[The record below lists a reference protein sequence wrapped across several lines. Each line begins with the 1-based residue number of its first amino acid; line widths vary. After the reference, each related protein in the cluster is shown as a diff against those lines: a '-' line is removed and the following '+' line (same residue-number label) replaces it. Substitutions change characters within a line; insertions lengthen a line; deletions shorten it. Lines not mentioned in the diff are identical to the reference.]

1 MAKFTYNM
9 QSVLNIKYKMEN
21 QEKIAYA
28 NEQAKLRREEEK
40 LQKFKERRLFY
51 ENKMRGKMDQKLDVR
66 ALYECNQGIE
76 IMKDAIKTQ
85 QKEVARAQINVDK
98 AQERLN
104 EAMKE
109 RKTHEKLRE
118 NAFEEFMHELNV
130 QESKEIDELVS
141 YNYASAT

>member
-1 MAKFTYNM
+1 MAKFAYNM
-9 QSVLNIKYKMEN
+9 QSILNIKYKLES

-28 NEQAKLRREEEK
+28 NAQAELRKEEEK
-40 LQKFKERRLFY
+40 LDGYRDRRRYY
-51 ENKMRGKMDQKLDVR
+51 ENKMRTQMRDSLDVR
-66 ALYECNQGIE
+66 SLYESNQGIE
-76 IMKDAIKTQ
+76 IMKQAIKDQ
-85 QKEVARAQINVDK
+85 KKEVATAQKKVDK

-118 NAFEEFMHELNV
+118 NAFEEFVREVNAG
-130 QESKEIDELVS
+130 ESKEIDELVS

>member
-1 MAKFTYNM
+1 MAKFAYQM
-9 QSVLNIKYKMEN
+9 QSILNIKCKLEN

-28 NEQAKLRREEEK
+28 NEQAKLRKEEEK
-40 LQKFKERRLFY
+40 LCHFQNRRAFY
-51 ENKMRGKMDQKLDVR
+51 ENKMRGNMKDTLNVR
-66 ALYECNQGIE
+66 TLYECNQGIE
-76 IMKDAIKTQ
+76 IMKEAISEQK
-85 QKEVARAQINVDK
+85 KEVAKAQSSVDK

-118 NAFEEFMHELNV
+118 NAFEEFMQELNV

-141 YNYASAT
+141 YNYAQVT

>member
-1 MAKFTYNM
+1 MC
-9 QSVLNIKYKMEN
+9 SSDL
-21 QEKIAYA
+21 
-28 NEQAKLRREEEK
+28 KLRKEEEK
-40 LQKFKERRLFY
+40 LNQYRERRLFY
-51 ENKMRGKMDQKLDVR
+51 ENKMRGKMEKKLDVR

-76 IMKDAIKTQ
+76 IMKDAITSQK
-85 QKEVARAQINVDK
+85 KEVARAQVFVDQ

-118 NAFEEFMHELNV
+118 NALEAFIQEMNA

>member
-1 MAKFTYNM
+1 MAKFAYNM
-9 QSVLNIKYKMEN
+9 QSILNIKYKLES

-28 NEQAKLRREEEK
+28 NAQAELRREEDK
-40 LQKFKERRLFY
+40 LNRYRDRRQFY
-51 ENKMRGKMDQKLDVR
+51 ENKMRGQMQETLDVR
-66 ALYECNQGIE
+66 GLYECNQGIE
-76 IMKDAIKTQ
+76 IMKQAIED
-85 QKEVARAQINVDK
+85 QKQEVASAQKKADK

-118 NAFEEFMHELNV
+118 NAFEEFVREVNAG
-130 QESKEIDELVS
+130 ESKEIDELVS